1 MKTIRA
7 TASAIEAKGSA
18 PCLFYMYMGIT
29 QGYKKKKL
37 KKQ

>member
-1 MKTIRA
+1 MKTIQA

-29 QGYKKKKL
+29 QDYKKKL
-37 KKQ
+37 KKR